1 MTSHG
6 VCGRVQSE
14 AVKLR
19 IMLSK
24 SKSEAAPGRQVQIYR
39 NLFARVNLFPRV
51 FPTRSALQIATDGG
65 DA

>member
-1 MTSHG
+1 
-6 VCGRVQSE
+6 
-14 AVKLR
+14 
-19 IMLSK
+19 MLSK